1 MNKIVNKI
9 KSVIKNKSPNMITSL
24 LFYYSS
30 FSTKMEVHCD
40 SYLTILKC
48 LKLVDIPSLFVR
60 LIPVSSD
67 TTEISVLIF
76 S

>member
-1 MNKIVNKI
+1 MSKIVNKI
-9 KSVIKNKSPNMITSL
+9 KSVIKNKSPNIITL
-24 LFYYSS
+24 LLLYYSP
-30 FSTKMEVHCD
+30 FTTKMKVYCD

-48 LKLVDIPSLFVR
+48 LKLVDIPFLFAR

-67 TTEISVLIF
+67 TIEISVLIF